1 MLGPFP
7 QFCDTQE
14 VKFRPADRASTIKEV
29 KMMVIIRIWKD
40 FSNMKKV
47 KRFICRKKKKK
58 KKTEETGEEEE
69 PSWKDKEN
77 SNCYD

>member
-1 MLGPFP
+1 
-7 QFCDTQE
+7 
-14 VKFRPADRASTIKEV
+14 
-29 KMMVIIRIWKD
+29 MMVIIRIWKD